1 MGSSL
6 SGPLTFWFLGTPRVC
21 RGTETVWEGRLDR
34 PLALLAYLAAT
45 PGRVPRD
52 EITSL
57 LWPEKRLQA
66 ARANL
71 STTLYNIEQRLVSP
85 GFFDKNP
92 HAVGFPPSDL
102 PWVSDPVD
110 LRRYLREDPP
120 PGCSRLHPPADCP
133 RCRERIG
140 LQQEMGRRLFLEGC
154 SFSSMERFGEW
165 VTALRSRLS
174 RRQETLER
182 QLSPSH
188 LSIVPS
194 SSARPHREIRQITFL
209 SILLSGGAAF
219 SDPEEVM
226 AFREAFRERVDPV
239 VRALGGEVQ
248 TGLGGIFHGV
258 FGFFRS
264 LEDAS
269 RRAVLAAR
277 EIRNL
282 AHGDPFFRQGEIRL
296 ALHTGEGLADLS
308 SGDPDPVGDRIRE
321 VDRIVRQAP
330 SGEILATWETVRLVD
345 RFFRVQRWG
354 SLPPGSDGPERAL
367 FLVGEELPP
376 SRFPE
381 VVLVGRRAER
391 ARMETLLG
399 EVLAGG
405 GLRSLWVTGEAGIGK
420 SALLGEGIRIFQKNA
435 GEGIV
440 RQIFCLSGDRETPY
454 SSVIRFLR
462 SHVGI
467 DEGGSV
473 KDSRYRVERYLLA
486 TGQTV
491 GDNVPLLLHLLCG
504 EGPWSEELGV
514 LSPERLRSRI
524 DALIL
529 SILSW
534 RSLHPFLLA
543 VEDLHWMDPATA
555 DLLKKTIVALRGSHV
570 YLLLTAREE
579 EVLRKMGLPPPDDV
593 LRLSPLSRAESREMI
608 ESLAPGGFSPP
619 TLRAGI
625 DRGGGVPLYLR
636 ELVLSGALTRE
647 SADIPTSLKELLG
660 SRIDALGESRTLAKV
675 AACLGQ
681 SADWSLLS
689 RATERYAALPPGG
702 KVVDGWLD
710 ELVSHRILEVDT
722 ASSEPEYRFRH
733 ALLREWILS
742 SLPGSVR
749 REIHRILALV
759 LREEFSS
766 RVSRQPEILGEHLT
780 RAGLSSEAVAL
791 FVSAGDRAAG
801 LGAYGIALDHF
812 GRAVALLESEPS
824 SPEVEARILR
834 LLLAM
839 VRLANV
845 VWGFGSPEAERL
857 GEKARER
864 VRRNPGTPLERRL
877 SHILVG
883 IGSGLFGPTWTLER
897 VDSLQGD
904 GGEEAGLPIWAA
916 CVRGTALFWKGD
928 LSRSFSELSRLR
940 QEILTQPQKADPS
953 FESLTESPPV
963 MIHGYLG
970 FVCQLLGQVGA
981 SRSFLEE
988 GRRLDEV
995 RRLPRARV
1003 FLEVFDI
1010 YARCMAHDVPA
1021 ARALARETLAL
1032 AEESGLHMWEQILR
1046 LVLFRCDPNPEL
1058 YAESRDLVRAICEML
1073 PGVSPIFLSL
1083 HAEMALMGELWD
1095 KAIEASRF
1103 GREEG
1108 IRTGTRVFDPL
1119 FYLIEAL
1126 ALRGSGV
1133 VRHQTKV
1140 WGLLEKARAA
1150 AEETGSLWHALRIEV
1165 EMAAMGRGNPE
1176 RLAAL
1181 LGGISGG
1188 DSLPLVVE
1196 ARRRLEA
1203 GVPTG
1208 RRRRS
1213 RP

>member
-1 MGSSL
+1 MGSSRP
-6 SGPLTFWFLGTPRVC
+6 GPLTFWFLGAPRVC

-45 PGRVPRD
+45 SGRVPRD

-57 LWPEKRLQA
+57 LWPDKTFQA

-71 STTLYNIEQRLVSP
+71 STTLYNIEHRLESP
-85 GFFDKNP
+85 AFFDKNP

-102 PWVSDPVD
+102 PWESDPVD
-110 LRRYLREDPP
+110 VRRYLREDPP
-120 PGCSRLHPPADCP
+120 AGCSRLHPPADCP
-133 RCRERIG
+133 RCRERVG
-140 LQQEMGRRLFLEGC
+140 LQREMGRRLFLEGC
-154 SFSSMERFGEW
+154 SFSSMEKVGEW
-165 VTALRSRLS
+165 VAGFRSRLS
-174 RRQETLER
+174 RRQEILER
-182 QLSPSH
+182 LLSPSH
-188 LSIVPS
+188 ASSVVS
-194 SSARPHREIRQITFL
+194 SSGRSLREIRQITFL
-209 SILLSGGAAF
+209 SILLTGGAAF

-226 AFREAFRERVDPV
+226 TFREAFRERVDPV

-248 TGLGGIFHGV
+248 TGLGGIFHGI

-269 RRAVLAAR
+269 RRAVMAAR
-277 EIRNL
+277 EIRTL
-282 AHGDPFFRQGEIRL
+282 AQGDPFFRQGEIRL
-296 ALHTGEGLADLS
+296 ALHTGEGLSDLS
-308 SGDPDPVGDRIRE
+308 IGDPDPVGDRIRE

-330 SGEILATWETVRLVD
+330 PGEILATWETVRLVD
-345 RFFRVQRWG
+345 RFYRVQRWG
-354 SLPPGSDGPERAL
+354 SLPTGSDGPERAL
-367 FLVGEELPP
+367 FLVGEERPP
-376 SRFPE
+376 QRFPE

-391 ARMETLLG
+391 MRMEKLLA

-405 GLRSLWVTGEAGIGK
+405 GLRTLWVTGEAGIGK
-420 SALLGEGIRIFQKNA
+420 SALLGEGLRMFQKNP
-435 GEGIV
+435 GEGVV

-467 DEGGSV
+467 EEGSSG
-473 KDSRYRVERYLLA
+473 KESRYRVERYLLS

-491 GDNVPLLLHLLCG
+491 GDNVSLLLHLLCG
-504 EGPWSEELGV
+504 EGPWSEDLGL

-555 DLLKKTIVALRGSHV
+555 DLLKKAIVALRGSHV
-570 YLLLTAREE
+570 LLLLTAREE
-579 EVLRKMGLPPPDDV
+579 EALRKMGLPPPDEV
-593 LRLSPLSRAESREMI
+593 IRLSPLSRAESREMI
-608 ESLAPGGFSPP
+608 ESLAPGGLSPAS
-619 TLRAGI
+619 LRAGI
-625 DRGGGVPLYLR
+625 GRGGGVPLYLR
-636 ELVLSGALTRE
+636 ELVLSGALSGE

-660 SRIDALGESRTLAKV
+660 SRIGALGESRTMAKV

-681 SADWSLLS
+681 NVDWPLLS

-710 ELVSHRILEVDT
+710 ELVSHRILEVDN
-722 ASSEPEYRFRH
+722 SFPEPEYRFRH

-759 LREEFSS
+759 LREEFPS

-780 RAGLSSEAVAL
+780 RAGLSAEAVAL

-801 LGAYGIALDHF
+801 LGAYEIALDHF
-812 GRAVALLESEPS
+812 GKAIALLESEPS
-824 SPEVEARILR
+824 SPEGEARILR
-834 LLLAM
+834 ILLAM
-839 VRLANV
+839 VRHANV

-857 GEKARER
+857 GEKAREL
-864 VRRNPGTPLERRL
+864 VRRNPGTALERRL

-883 IGSGLFGPTWTLER
+883 VGSGLYGPSWTLER
-897 VDSLQGD
+897 VGSLPPD
-904 GGEEAGLPIWAA
+904 GEEAGYRIWES

-928 LSRSFSELSRLR
+928 LTRAFSELSRLR
-940 QEILTQPQKADPS
+940 REILSQPPKPDPS

-981 SRSFLEE
+981 SRAFLEE

-995 RRLPRARV
+995 LRLPRARV

-1010 YARCMAHDVPA
+1010 YARCMAHDVSA
-1021 ARALARETLAL
+1021 ARALAREALAR
-1032 AEESGLHMWEQILR
+1032 AEESGLHMWEQLLR
-1046 LVLFRCDPNPEL
+1046 LVLLRCDPTPEL
-1058 YAESRDLVRAICEML
+1058 YAESWDLVRAICEML
-1073 PGVSPIFLSL
+1073 PGISPIFLSL

-1095 KAIEASRF
+1095 KAVEASRF

-1119 FYLIEAL
+1119 FFLIEAL
-1126 ALRGSGV
+1126 ALRRSGV

-1140 WGLLEKARAA
+1140 WGLLENARKA

-1165 EMAAMGRGNPE
+1165 EMAAMGRGDPE

-1203 GVPTG
+1203 GVPMG
-1208 RRRRS
+1208 RRRRPRS
-1213 RP
+1213 